1 MLGDKVARILSTF
14 LFLFQKRA
22 RGFRGPGLKGLEPE
36 TSSEK
41 SHAGTQRPLVGMV
54 VSMSLEA
61 ADEKT
66 VAINLEE
73 GEAIAEASQT
83 ARQTDMIR

>member
-1 MLGDKVARILSTF
+1 
-14 LFLFQKRA
+14 
-22 RGFRGPGLKGLEPE
+22 
-36 TSSEK
+36 
-41 SHAGTQRPLVGMV
+41 MV